1 MILLIDN
8 FDSFVYNLAR
18 YLEELGQECEIVRN
32 DAISIEGIR
41 ERAPAALIL
50 SPGPCAPESAG
61 ICIEAVREL
70 GGELPLLG
78 VCLGHQAIGAAYGA
92 RIVRVEPCH
101 GKSSEILHDGEGL
114 FDGIPNRF
122 SAGRYHS
129 LAVCEEDLPA
139 ELEVSARTDDG
150 LIMALRHKVN
160 KVYGIQFHPESVLTE
175 HGHPLLE
182 GFLRL
187 AGIDALRPAREPA

>member
-18 YLEELGQECEIVRN
+18 YFEELGQECEVVRN

-70 GGELPLLG
+70 GGELPILG

-101 GKSSEILHDGEGL
+101 GKSAEILHDGEGL

-129 LAVCEEDLPA
+129 LAVCEEGLPA
-139 ELEVSARTDDG
+139 GLEVSARTEDG

-160 KVYGIQFHPESVLTE
+160 KVCGIQFHPESVLTE

-187 AGIDALRPAREPA
+187 AGIDALRPARETA